1 MCYET
6 YERLLRARA
15 LRRGAERPTT
25 PDREEPRPE
34 THKTPLQPVTAV
46 ERVQT
51 REDEPA

>member
-34 THKTPLQPVTAV
+34 TCKTPLQPVTAA
-46 ERVQT
+46 EQVQK
-51 REDEPA
+51 REHEPA

>member
-34 THKTPLQPVTAV
+34 PHKTPLQPATA
-46 ERVQT
+46 EQVQA